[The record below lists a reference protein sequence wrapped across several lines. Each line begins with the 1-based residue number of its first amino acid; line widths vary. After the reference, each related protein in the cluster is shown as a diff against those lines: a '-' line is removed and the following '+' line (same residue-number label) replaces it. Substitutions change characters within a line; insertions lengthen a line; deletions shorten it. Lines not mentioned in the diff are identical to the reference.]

1 MRFSAREDIEA
12 PIDYVYGKIIDFG
25 GFERSAM
32 RRGIDVERK
41 DSLAGFE
48 VGANW
53 HVGFKFRGKSRA
65 ADLTLQKVDHPNG
78 VDIGFTSGGVEGSTN
93 IELVPLSPART
104 RLIIRLDMAPRTL
117 AARLLLQS
125 LKLAKNNLT
134 QKFKTRIAD
143 FAEDIETSYTG
154 V

>member
-1 MRFSAREDIEA
+1 M
-12 PIDYVYGKIIDFG
+12 
-25 GFERSAM
+25 
-32 RRGIDVERK
+32 
-41 DSLAGFE
+41 
-48 VGANW
+48 
-53 HVGFKFRGKSRA
+53 
-65 ADLTLQKVDHPNG
+65 QKVDHPNG

-125 LKLAKNNLT
+125 LKLAKSNLT

-143 FAEDIETSYTG
+143 FAEDVETSYTG

>member
-12 PIDYVYGKIIDFG
+12 PIDHVYGKITDFS

-41 DSLAGFE
+41 DNLHGID

-53 HVGFKFRGKSRA
+53 NVGFKFRGKTRT
-65 ADLTLQKVDHPNG
+65 ADLTLQKVDQPNG
-78 VDIGFTSGGVEGSTN
+78 IDIAFTSGGVEGSTN
-93 IELVPLSPART
+93 VELVPLSPART